1 MNAVP
6 SMPVE
11 EHQVLD
17 PRILR
22 QAVDQI
28 ELGDSRSGP
37 APLLGVEFANP
48 HESSS
53 ARLLSWDGD
62 AFRNGHFGTCSGIPK
77 VASSRHTVNS
87 FLRRVAG
94 R

>member
-1 MNAVP
+1 MNAIP

-22 QAVDQI
+22 EAVDQI
-28 ELGDSRSGP
+28 KLRDGRP
-37 APLLGVEFANP
+37 ASTPLLGIEFANP

-53 ARLLSWDGD
+53 ARLLSWGGD
-62 AFRNGHFGTCSGIPK
+62 AFRNGHFGTCSGIHK
-77 VASSRHTVNS
+77 VASAGRAVNTM
-87 FLRRVAG
+87 LRRAACQ
-94 R
+94 